1 MSCEQ
6 PQHTASQSELRSQIL
21 RDANTQY
28 NSRIARALDASPR

>member
-6 PQHTASQSELRSQIL
+6 PHTASQSELRSQIL

-28 NSRIARALDASPR
+28 NSHVRALDASSR